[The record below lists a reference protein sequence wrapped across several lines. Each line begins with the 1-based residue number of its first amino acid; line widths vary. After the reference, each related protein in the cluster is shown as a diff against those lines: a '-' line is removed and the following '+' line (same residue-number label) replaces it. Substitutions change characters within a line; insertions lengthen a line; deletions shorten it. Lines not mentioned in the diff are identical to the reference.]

1 MMNGIHYHNSPQVAR
16 DGQQYVPSTDI
27 KFEPLDIKYRV
38 EEDIGR
44 GKFAVVKRCVNK
56 ETGEEVAAKIIR
68 KRRRGKT
75 CREEIL
81 REVVMLEMA
90 LNHPRLVQLKEV
102 YETQNEL
109 TLITEYC
116 SGGELFTECVIEESF
131 QEDDVRRLMIQILEG
146 LNYLHEKNIVHLDL
160 KPQNIL
166 LTRPFPHGDIKIC
179 DLGFACL
186 VNTGEDI
193 RDIIGT
199 PDYVAPEVLNY
210 EPLGLY
216 TDMWSLGVL
225 TYVML
230 TACSPFAGNDQQE
243 TFLNI
248 SQVNLDFPEDL
259 FGDLSQECQD
269 FISKLLAK
277 NSKYRMT
284 AKQCLEHPWLAAMV
298 QSSKLPPSLCSSS
311 MNSSKGEETDNQ
323 PESFTNASAM
333 DSFSS
338 SSSAMDTT
346 SVELLVGVSGRAE
359 LISFTLPGEIE
370 PSPPLSSPPRE
381 MNDPQHEEICEEEMP
396 CSIEI
401 EKSTLH
407 IDLNPNKS
415 MYRVDRVLAPNTEIK
430 LGDLLELKVKV
441 QPEPEIIFH
450 QDLGQSASNSTSFV
464 TATDSFSTVDSFST
478 ADFDSEVNGEKYFDP
493 NPSTSISDFSNTV
506 FVRSSVSAPNQYRPE
521 REDFS
526 LDGMRIAVLDP
537 KIACDN
543 IGSTGASESTNNVMV
558 SESTVDLQ
566 KETVLEKNDTF
577 EASMT
582 DETPKR
588 VYVAAMREVFNK
600 IPLEKGDKPSTRII
614 SPCKMTS
621 VLECQSAVDTTPK
634 SPKFL
639 NRSPANRRK
648 LTSGIHGAERTEKD
662 QTPVVLIKSPA
673 NRRKWTPEIEEV
685 VEEKK
690 DNSSNGK
697 EIAANMADLEGESS
711 ESRGIGRSKLG
722 NLISMYNHLGN
733 NVTDGSSTGVSPRG
747 SNSAKFSGTGDNPSQ
762 ANDIPSKRPKCYQSS
777 PFVSASEESQE
788 EPGKPTDLRQVSIEG
803 KSPSNTLYY
812 SDF

>member
-1 MMNGIHYHNSPQVAR
+1 MMNGIHYHNSPNVER
-16 DGQQYVPSTDI
+16 DGQQYMPSTDI
-27 KFEPLDIKYRV
+27 KFEPLDVKYRI

-90 LNHPRLVQLKEV
+90 LDHPRLVQLKEV

-166 LTRPFPHGDIKIC
+166 LTRPFPCGDIKLC

-269 FISKLLAK
+269 FISKLLSK
-277 NSKYRMT
+277 NFKNRMT

-298 QSSKLPPSLCSSS
+298 QSSKLPPSLCFSTTD
-311 MNSSKGEETDNQ
+311 SSKDEESDNQ
-323 PESFTNASAM
+323 PDSFKSASEM

-346 SVELLVGVSGRAE
+346 SVELLVGVSGRAS
-359 LISFTLPGEIE
+359 LISFSLPGEKE
-370 PSPPLSSPPRE
+370 HLPPLSLHPRE
-381 MNDPQHEEICEEEMP
+381 MNVQQHEEICEEEMP
-396 CSIEI
+396 SSFEI

-407 IDLNPNKS
+407 IDLKSNKGMSRANTVLVPN
-415 MYRVDRVLAPNTEIK
+415 AEIQ
-430 LGDLLELKVKV
+430 LSDLLEVKVKV

-450 QDLGQSASNSTSFV
+450 DLGPSASNSTSFV

-478 ADFDSEVNGEKYFDP
+478 ADLDSEMNGEKCFIP

-506 FVRSSVSAPNQYRPE
+506 FVRSSVSAPNQYCPE
-521 REDFS
+521 REYVS

-537 KIACDN
+537 KITYDN
-543 IGSTGASESTNNVMV
+543 IRPSSAGESTIDVMAR
-558 SESTVDLQ
+558 ESTVEVQ
-566 KETVLEKNDTF
+566 KEIVPEKNNMF
-577 EASMT
+577 ESSMM
-582 DETPKR
+582 DESPKR
-588 VYVAAMREVFNK
+588 VYVSALREVFNK
-600 IPLEKGDKPSTRII
+600 TPIEKGDKPPCARFI
-614 SPCKMTS
+614 SP
-621 VLECQSAVDTTPK
+621 VLESQSSVDTTPK
-634 SPKFL
+634 SPKVL

-648 LTSGIHGAERTEKD
+648 WTPDIQGTERTEKD
-662 QTPVVLIKSPA
+662 QTPLVLIKSPA
-673 NRRKWTPEIEEV
+673 NRRKWTPEIQEMS
-685 VEEKK
+685 EEKK
-690 DNSSNGK
+690 DHSSSGN
-697 EIAANMADLEGESS
+697 EIAANMADLEGEST

-733 NVTDGSSTGVSPRG
+733 NVSDGSSKGGSPRG
-747 SNSAKFSGTGDNPSQ
+747 SISAQLSGTGNSPIQ
-762 ANDIPSKRPKCYQSS
+762 PNEIPSKKPKCYPGSPSISS
-777 PFVSASEESQE
+777 SEESQE
-788 EPGKPTDLRQVSIEG
+788 DPRKHLRTVSIER
-803 KSPSNTLYY
+803 KSPSNTSDY